1 MTLDVIALC
10 MFVGCCG
17 VVGAYG
23 LVRLVEALG
32 WMPYDEDGNPI

>member
-17 VVGAYG
+17 VVGAVG
-23 LVRLVEALG
+23 LVRLFEWLG
-32 WMPYDEDGNPI
+32 WMPYSGEANRA